1 MNLRAKKSKT
11 RRKTKKN
18 EKSLALYF
26 VFYSFIIVCLTG
38 TVFVATLYYNGQCE
52 KINKQIS
59 INDLSSYRLER
70 EIQNLK
76 IKLENLSRKEFI
88 VAKIKQYNLGLH
100 TPEPFQVVHLDSNE
114 ANYRNDV
121 RKLAYNSR

>member
-1 MNLRAKKSKT
+1 MNLRAKKSKV

-18 EKSLALYF
+18 EKSLALY
-26 VFYSFIIVCLTG
+26 VGFYSFIIVCLIG
-38 TVFVATLYYNGQCE
+38 TVFVATLYFDGQCE

-59 INDLSSYRLER
+59 INDQNSYRLER

-76 IKLENLSRKEFI
+76 IKLENHSRKEYI

-100 TPEPFQVVHLDSNE
+100 TPEPFQVVHLNTSEID
-114 ANYRNDV
+114 YGNDV
-121 RKLAYNSR
+121 RKLAYNLR